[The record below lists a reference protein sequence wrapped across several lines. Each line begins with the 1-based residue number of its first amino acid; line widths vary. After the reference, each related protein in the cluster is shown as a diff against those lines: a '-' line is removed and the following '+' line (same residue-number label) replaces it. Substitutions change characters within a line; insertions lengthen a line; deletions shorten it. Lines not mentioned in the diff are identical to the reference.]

1 MLEVLSVL
9 TGIGGAIL
17 NAKLKVSGF
26 YLWLV
31 SNVILFVLSVSHG
44 LYGIALLQTFY
55 AGTCIYGI
63 CQWNNAAEVKDAP
76 EKNLTGRISHE
87 QSG

>member
-26 YLWLV
+26 YLWLI

-44 LYGIALLQTFY
+44 LYGIAILQTFY

-63 CQWNNAAEVKDAP
+63 CQWKNAADLKDAQVRQ
-76 EKNLTGRISHE
+76 LTGRISLE
-87 QSG
+87 

>member
-26 YLWLV
+26 YLWFV
-31 SNVILFVLSVSHG
+31 SNLILFVLSVSHS
-44 LYGIALLQTFY
+44 LYGIAILQIFY
-55 AGTCIYGI
+55 ALTCIYGI
-63 CQWNNAAEVKDAP
+63 SHWKTADVKSAP
-76 EKNLTGRISHE
+76 ATQVANRIRLE
-87 QSG
+87 